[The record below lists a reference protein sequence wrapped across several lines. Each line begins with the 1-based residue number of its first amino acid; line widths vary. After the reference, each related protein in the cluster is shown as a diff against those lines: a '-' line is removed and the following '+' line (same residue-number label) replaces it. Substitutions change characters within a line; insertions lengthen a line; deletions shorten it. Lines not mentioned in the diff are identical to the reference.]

1 MIDGADTGVDRR
13 LSKRRVGPPRFDSAA
28 SEPLGLASGVFVG
41 LHTGR
46 RPGLHTGRA
55 RGAQHRPNRGLH
67 TAVNGFKWVLL
78 PCLTWRR
85 PAAFACRCDPARRWG
100 DRNWVICVIS
110 QSQNRDLRTL
120 RMCVQERWVGDWSTR
135 AESVTRPSDRCPGQG
150 TASAYARRSRR
161 ETTAG
166 ACRDSLQQWS
176 SAGVQPACLW

>member
-1 MIDGADTGVDRR
+1 MIDGADTGGDRR

-28 SEPLGLASGVFVG
+28 SAAPWFALGRFC
-41 LHTGR
+41 
-46 RPGLHTGRA
+46 RA
-55 RGAQHRPNRGLH
+55 PHRPYTRAPHRPDRGPH
-67 TAVNGFKWVLL
+67 MAVSGFKWVLL

-85 PAAFACRCDPARRWG
+85 PPAFACRCDPARRWG
-100 DRNWVICVIS
+100 DHNWVLCVIS
-110 QSQNRDLRTL
+110 QSQKRDLRTL
-120 RMCVQERWVGDWSTR
+120 RMCVQERWVGDRSTR